1 MGYSNREENDW
12 IEFIIIFYII
22 FFSSLDRFLAVNCS
36 VYRVK
41 SVFNHGCNR
50 SSRDGGDYRTEAVY
64 RRIVGT
70 REMFFSNWP
79 PPFVQPSLHRCKN
92 SFSRFSI
99 PIIRL
104 PFATRGGNRS
114 IGSESFLNYPAKTKG
129 NRCGYRKAKVAG

>member
-1 MGYSNREENDW
+1 MGYSNCEENDW
-12 IEFIIIFYII
+12 TEFIIIFYII
-22 FFSSLDRFLAVNCS
+22 SFFVARSLPRGELQRLSRQVRFQP
-36 VYRVK
+36 R
-41 SVFNHGCNR
+41 CNR